1 MHYGTFGRDCN
12 GFYNAPMNSKRWLPL
27 DGLAYGALLI
37 LASEFFLVCAGMVI
51 KHLHDV
57 VSTEQT
63 VFFRN
68 AFGLV
73 LMLPWL
79 WRNGIQAVKT
89 ACLHLHFLRSLLG
102 VTAMSCMFYA
112 WGHLPLAQSALLKQT
127 MPLFVPIVAF
137 FWVGERL
144 SWHNFVAIGLGFA
157 GVMLV
162 LNPFQ
167 NAAVFN
173 LAVVLGLVGAVMG
186 GSTKVSIRRMR
197 SSDEPATRVVFYFAL
212 FSCLLSALPAGL
224 DWMPLDWQSLL
235 WLSLLG
241 VFATLAQLLL
251 TAAYGHAPAGQ
262 LGAFTY
268 ASVIFAAILGWL
280 LWDETLTPLAV
291 AGMFTIMAAG
301 LLVYVTNPTKRA
313 AFAT

>member
-1 MHYGTFGRDCN
+1 
-12 GFYNAPMNSKRWLPL
+12 MNTKPLLPL
-27 DGLAYGALLI
+27 SGLAYGALLI

-51 KHLHDV
+51 KHMNGV

-68 AFGLV
+68 AFALS
-73 LMLPWL
+73 LLLPWL
-79 WRNGIQAVKT
+79 WRNGVQAVKT
-89 ACLHLHFLRSLLG
+89 DCLHLHFLRSLLG

-144 SWHNFVAIGLGFA
+144 SWRNFVAIGLGFV
-157 GVMLV
+157 GVLLV

-167 NAAVFN
+167 TAGVFN
-173 LAVVLGLVGAVMG
+173 LAVVLGLFGAVMG

-197 SSDEPATRVVFYFAL
+197 SSEEPALRVVFYFAL
-212 FSCLLSALPAGL
+212 FASVLSVIPAALAWL
-224 DWMPLDWQSLL
+224 PLTGETLL
-235 WLSLLG
+235 WLFLLG
-241 VFATLAQLLL
+241 VLATLAQWAL

-268 ASVIFAAILGWL
+268 ASVIFAAVFGWW
-280 LWDETLTPLAV
+280 LWDESLSLLAI
-291 AGMFTIMAAG
+291 AGIGTIIAAG
-301 LLVYVTNPTKRA
+301 LLVMLGQARLPVARLVEDGA
-313 AFAT
+313 

>member
-1 MHYGTFGRDCN
+1 
-12 GFYNAPMNSKRWLPL
+12 MNSKRFLPL

-51 KHLHDV
+51 KHLHAE
-57 VSTEQT
+57 VSTGQT

-68 AFGLV
+68 AFALV

-79 WRNGIQAVKT
+79 WRNGVQVVKT
-89 ACLHLHFLRSLLG
+89 DCLHLHFLRSLLG

-112 WGHLPLAQSALLKQT
+112 WAHLPLAQAALLKQT

-137 FWVGERL
+137 FWVSERL
-144 SWHNFVAIGLGFA
+144 SWRNFVAIGLGFA

-167 NAAVFN
+167 EAAVFN
-173 LAVVLGLVGAVMG
+173 LAVLLGLVGAVMG

-197 SSDEPATRVVFYFAL
+197 SSDEPALRVVFYFAL
-212 FSCLLSALPAGL
+212 FASVLSVIPAVLTWLPL
-224 DWMPLDWQSLL
+224 TWETVL
-235 WLSLLG
+235 WLFLLG
-241 VFATLAQLLL
+241 VLATLAQWAL

-268 ASVIFAAILGWL
+268 ASVIFAAVLGWWW
-280 LWDETLTPLAV
+280 WDESLSLLAI
-291 AGMFTIMAAG
+291 AGIGTIIAAG
-301 LLVYVTNPTKRA
+301 LLVMRG
-313 AFAT
+313 

>member
-1 MHYGTFGRDCN
+1 
-12 GFYNAPMNSKRWLPL
+12 MNTKPLLPL
-27 DGLAYGALLI
+27 SGLAYGALLI
-37 LASEFFLVCAGMVI
+37 LASEFFLVSAGMVI
-51 KHLHDV
+51 KHLNGV

-68 AFGLV
+68 AFAL
-73 LMLPWL
+73 LLLLPWL
-79 WRNGIQAVKT
+79 WRNGLQAVKT
-89 ACLHLHFLRSLLG
+89 DCLHLHFLRSLLG

-144 SWHNFVAIGLGFA
+144 SWRNFVAIGFGFV
-157 GVMLV
+157 GVLLV

-167 NAAVFN
+167 EAAVFN
-173 LAVVLGLVGAVMG
+173 LAVVLGLFGAVMG

-197 SSDEPATRVVFYFAL
+197 SSEEPALRVVFYFAL
-212 FSCLLSALPAGL
+212 FASVLSVIPAVLAWLPLTGET
-224 DWMPLDWQSLL
+224 LL
-235 WLSLLG
+235 WLFLLG
-241 VFATLAQLLL
+241 VLATLAQWSL

-268 ASVIFAAILGWL
+268 ASVIFAAVLGWWW
-280 LWDETLTPLAV
+280 WDESLSLLAI
-291 AGMFTIMAAG
+291 AGIGTIIAAG
-301 LLVYVTNPTKRA
+301 LLVMLGQARLPVARLVEDGA
-313 AFAT
+313 